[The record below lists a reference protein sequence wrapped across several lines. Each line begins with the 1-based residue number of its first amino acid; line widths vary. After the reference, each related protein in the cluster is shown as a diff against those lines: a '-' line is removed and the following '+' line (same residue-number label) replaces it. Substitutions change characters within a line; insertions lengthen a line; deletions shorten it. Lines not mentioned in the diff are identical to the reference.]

1 MPVQIRHVAF
11 EQVVRTV
18 RNLCID
24 ACHQLPEDVVA
35 AIRNAVE
42 HEESATGRHIL
53 QLMLQNAEMARDQML
68 PICQDTGV
76 AVVFVEQGNQVF
88 IEPPSGRPDATLA
101 DAVNDGVRAGYTD
114 GYLRKSIVTDPAGGR
129 TNTQDNTPAVI
140 HHQFVP
146 GDGLKLTVMPKGAGC
161 ENRSQCTMLTPAQ
174 GVQGVKDFVVNV
186 VAQAGADA
194 CPPFVVGVGVGGNF
208 ESACLLSKK
217 ALLRRLDQ
225 SHPDPAC
232 AELEMELLERV
243 NDLGIG
249 PQGLGGRMTALAVLL
264 EVGPCHIASLPVAV
278 NIECHAHRHKSTTI

>member
-1 MPVQIRHVAF
+1 MSVQIRHIPF
-11 EQVVRTV
+11 EQLVRAV
-18 RNLCID
+18 RDLCID

-35 AIRNAVE
+35 AISNAVE

-88 IEPPSGRPDATLA
+88 IEPPSGRPDATLT

-114 GYLRKSIVTDPAGGR
+114 GYLRKSIVADPAGRR

-140 HHQFVP
+140 HHQFAP
-146 GDGLKLTVMPKGAGC
+146 GDGLTLTVMPKGAGC
-161 ENRSQCTMLTPAQ
+161 ENRSQCAMLTPAQ
-174 GVQGVKDFVVNV
+174 GVQGVKDFVVKV
-186 VAQAGADA
+186 VSQAGADA

-208 ESACLLSKK
+208 EKACLLSKK

-225 SHPDPAC
+225 PHPDPAC
-232 AELEMELLERV
+232 AELERELLGRV

-249 PQGLGGRMTALAVLL
+249 PQGLGGRVTALAVLL

-278 NIECHAHRHKSTTI
+278 NIECHAHRHKSATI